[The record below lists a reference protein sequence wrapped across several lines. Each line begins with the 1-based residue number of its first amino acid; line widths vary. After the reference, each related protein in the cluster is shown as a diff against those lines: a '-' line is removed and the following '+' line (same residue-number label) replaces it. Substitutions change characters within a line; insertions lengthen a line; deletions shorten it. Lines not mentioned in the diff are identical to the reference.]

1 MILCSSCVNLNVL
14 INLSSNFVS
23 EQPCG
28 HGKVYH
34 LYATQYVICFVICN
48 CQKKSDI
55 TIKMSSHNNV
65 CLRPDPRLD
74 SKWSST
80 DIGVMFT
87 SEGLSKLWNEMAMD
101 GELSVWPHSDLD
113 STSGSGDDTNLS
125 SDNNTGS
132 GTQLPQLAP
141 GEARSSQVM
150 MIIMMMIMMMMMM
163 CSKDMIASWAWSE
176 QPSEQQLGQ
185 CLDTIISEQVSLV
198 VIMIMM
204 ILMMM

>member
-1 MILCSSCVNLNVL
+1 
-14 INLSSNFVS
+14 
-23 EQPCG
+23 
-28 HGKVYH
+28 
-34 LYATQYVICFVICN
+34 
-48 CQKKSDI
+48 
-55 TIKMSSHNNV
+55 MSSHNNV

-101 GELSVWPHSDLD
+101 GELSVWPHAGKLSLSCHTSCHSCHADLD

-141 GEARSSQVM
+141 GEARSSQ
-150 MIIMMMIMMMMMM
+150 
-163 CSKDMIASWAWSE
+163 DMIASWAWSE
-176 QPSEQQLGQ
+176 QPSEKQLGQ

-198 VIMIMM
+198 VMMIVVIMIVIMMIMIMM
-204 ILMMM
+204 MM

>member
-1 MILCSSCVNLNVL
+1 
-14 INLSSNFVS
+14 
-23 EQPCG
+23 
-28 HGKVYH
+28 
-34 LYATQYVICFVICN
+34 
-48 CQKKSDI
+48 
-55 TIKMSSHNNV
+55 MSSHNNI

-141 GEARSSQVM
+141 GEARSSQ
-150 MIIMMMIMMMMMM
+150 
-163 CSKDMIASWAWSE
+163 DMIASWAWSE
-176 QPSEQQLGQ
+176 QPSEKQLGQ

-198 VIMIMM
+198 VMMIVVIMIVIMMIMIMM
-204 ILMMM
+204 MMM